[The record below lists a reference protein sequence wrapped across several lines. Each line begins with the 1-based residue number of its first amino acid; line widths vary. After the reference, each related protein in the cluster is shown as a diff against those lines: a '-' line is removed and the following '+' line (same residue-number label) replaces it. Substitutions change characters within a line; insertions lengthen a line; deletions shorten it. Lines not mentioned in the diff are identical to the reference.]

1 MHRPVGKD
9 RPWTSPHFSIWP
21 KKNINLY
28 TILCFLDNRILEYNF
43 DEVLFSKPSDHQ
55 SIQIV
60 STKDFGRLLIL
71 NDMANLAE
79 NDKVEYTHTLMNLP
93 NENYGV
99 SCFLL
104 HQFSKFNNFLWIC
117 WFLCKNLSNFVP
129 PAWKLDNPYYHTT
142 HIHNGATIKLI

>member
-1 MHRPVGKD
+1 M
-9 RPWTSPHFSIWP
+9 
-21 KKNINLY
+21 
-28 TILCFLDNRILEYNF
+28 EYNF

-60 STKDFGRLLIL
+60 ATKDFGRLLIL

-99 SCFLL
+99 SI
-104 HQFSKFNNFLWIC
+104 KNFMVKANQRMAV
-117 WFLCKNLSNFVP
+117 FEV
-129 PAWKLDNPYYHTT
+129 
-142 HIHNGATIKLI
+142 

>member
-28 TILCFLDNRILEYNF
+28 TILYFLDNRILEYNF

-104 HQFSKFNNFLWIC
+104 HQFSKFNNFLW
-117 WFLCKNLSNFVP
+117 VP
-129 PAWKLDNPYYHTT
+129 M
-142 HIHNGATIKLI
+142 LIFRQKYFQFCTPRLKTQQPVLP

>member
-1 MHRPVGKD
+1 MTK
-9 RPWTSPHFSIWP
+9 TSVSSD
-21 KKNINLY
+21 KKEPLCPILNISTTQKPLY
-28 TILCFLDNRILEYNF
+28 FLDNRILEYNF

-60 STKDFGRLLIL
+60 ATKDFGRLLIL

-99 SCFLL
+99 SCNYVSSNQYRLL
-104 HQFSKFNNFLWIC
+104 RLRDSSSSGF
-117 WFLCKNLSNFVP
+117 
-129 PAWKLDNPYYHTT
+129 WK
-142 HIHNGATIKLI
+142 GF

>member
-1 MHRPVGKD
+1 MGKD

-117 WFLCKNLSNFVP
+117 WFLGKILYPPLENL
-129 PAWKLDNPYYHTT
+129 TT
-142 HIHNGATIKLI
+142 CIAIMVHCQIYWSLFLG